1 MNFLKKFSDADT
13 GDKNIDNLVADISKA
28 WEKEIENK

>member
-1 MNFLKKFSDADT
+1 MNFLKKFSEADT
-13 GDKNIDNLVADISKA
+13 GDKKIDNLVADISKI